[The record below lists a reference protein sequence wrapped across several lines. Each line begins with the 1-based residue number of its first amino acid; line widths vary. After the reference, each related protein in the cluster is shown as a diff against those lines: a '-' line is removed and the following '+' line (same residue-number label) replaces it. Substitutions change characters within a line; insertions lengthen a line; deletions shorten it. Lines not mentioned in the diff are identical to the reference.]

1 MLDVGVQKARIS
13 GAHLQKP
20 EHRMGFV
27 TESIDTPERIREFDA
42 LNLVSP
48 VTLRAPKRW
57 RWAVDRGRGFY
68 LVGLG
73 GGFSEIP
80 HLYALVVPGG
90 VIRIE
95 GHVSGSGNP
104 LAGNMRVSWKVT
116 SVQIP
121 LALASRAD
129 ELMGVVREALEARG
143 YYFEPERTLSVD
155 ITLPAP
161 TIV

>member
-1 MLDVGVQKARIS
+1 MDVGVLKARMS
-13 GAHLQKP
+13 ATHLQKP
-20 EHRMGFV
+20 EHQMGFV
-27 TESIDTPERIREFDA
+27 NESIDTPERIREFDA

-48 VTLRAPKRW
+48 VTLKPPKRW
-57 RWAVDRGRGFY
+57 RWAVDRDRGFY

-90 VIRIE
+90 LIRIE
-95 GHVSGSGNP
+95 GRESVSGRPS
-104 LAGNMRVSWKVT
+104 AGTVRVSWDIT

-121 LALASRAD
+121 RALALRAD

-143 YYFEPERTLSVD
+143 SYFEPGRAQSVD
-155 ITLPAP
+155 VKLPPAP
-161 TIV
+161 TLV